1 MAIHSSKF
9 LRRLDHLLD
18 EMNWKDAVVINIDI
32 VFITLLVTHFWP
44 ELAQAHRAWYVVAVL
59 SSEIYLYQRLN
70 KRGKSPSSE
79 KSKKIKKSDPIKE

>member
-9 LRRLDHLLD
+9 LRKLDHLLD

-32 VFITLLVTHFWP
+32 IFITLLVTHFWP

-59 SSEIYLYQRLN
+59 ASEVYLYQRLH
-70 KRGKSPSSE
+70 KWGKPPM
-79 KSKKIKKSDPIKE
+79 SKKTKKSDSIKE